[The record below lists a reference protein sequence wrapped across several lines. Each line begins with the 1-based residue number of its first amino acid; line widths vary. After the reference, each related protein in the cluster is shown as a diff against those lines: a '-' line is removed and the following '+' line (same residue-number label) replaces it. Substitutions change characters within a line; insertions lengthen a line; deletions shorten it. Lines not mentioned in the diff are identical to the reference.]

1 MCSRN
6 SEKAGSFL
14 SFFFPP
20 ECDRGA
26 LKSGKVFFVL
36 FSQSLP
42 STRPGLLCNRDA
54 NSTGNL
60 KEWARKCAGVG
71 DDFTIV
77 KNSLSK
83 PCTCQR
89 RAVGTNAGTEERNV
103 PELGVG
109 LRPSAHAAPGPGPW
123 CGGKA
128 AVFGGWSRVWTF
140 KGSTCYRVHPGGF

>member
-1 MCSRN
+1 MYLIYLP
-6 SEKAGSFL
+6 GS
-14 SFFFPP
+14 S
-20 ECDRGA
+20 
-26 LKSGKVFFVL
+26 V
-36 FSQSLP
+36 SLP
-42 STRPGLLCNRDA
+42 RSCLIHLSSMRKKGLWTQVSLNSPPVSTKDTGVGFCA

-60 KEWARKCAGVG
+60 KEWARKGAGVG
-71 DDFTIV
+71 DDFTII

-109 LRPSAHAAPGPGPW
+109 LRPSAHAAPGPGPG

-140 KGSTCYRVHPGGF
+140 KGLTCYRVHPGGF